1 MRLWISVHL
10 PSLPLEAFRPC
21 WCEPA
26 EYALLDQDRVL
37 TVSREAWVAGI
48 RPGMRRGSASTISPS
63 TVLLERNLKK
73 EEIAFDAIAM
83 ALLQFTPEVTIQ
95 DDFSILLNV
104 SASLRLF
111 GGRLALCRRLQANI
125 RALGFSARIG
135 TAPTAL
141 GAWLLARAGSSRKHP
156 VRRRAIK
163 LETMAR
169 RLDKLPCDLLPNAEI
184 HADWLRGIGCNSLG
198 QLRALPRAGLQR
210 RTNEKLLESLDKA
223 YGEAPELFEW
233 IKTPQVFSA
242 RVETHDRIEHA
253 DALLIG
259 AHRLILQLVGWLV
272 SLQQAVTRFVLY
284 LEHERGRTAIPP
296 TELEVAMAEP
306 TWREEHLVRLLKER
320 LGRIELVAPVIALR
334 LDAAQLTAMLPPTES
349 LFPEPGGSPEEFHRL
364 VELLVAR
371 LGKENVLT
379 LVGEADHRP
388 EDANCWMPATDK
400 RPKQTE
406 EPEKLRRPAL
416 LLDKPL
422 QLLMRDERP
431 FYGSALKL
439 ISGPERIESGWF
451 DDRLAARDYFIAQGT
466 DATCYWVYLERETDA
481 RWFLHGL
488 FA

>member
-1 MRLWISVHL
+1 MHL
-10 PSLPLEAFRPC
+10 PLLPLEAFRPC
-21 WCEPA
+21 WCEPGP
-26 EYALLDQDRVL
+26 YALLDQDRVL
-37 TVSREAWVAGI
+37 NVSREAWEAGV
-48 RPGMRRGSASTISPS
+48 RPGMRRGGAATISLS
-63 TVLLERNLKK
+63 TVLLERDLQK

-95 DDFSILLNV
+95 DDFSVLLNV

-111 GGRLALCRRLQANI
+111 GGRLALCRRLRANI
-125 RALGFSARIG
+125 QALGFTARIG

-163 LETMAR
+163 METMAR
-169 RLDKLPCDLLPNAEI
+169 RLDQLPCDLLPNAEI

-272 SLQQAVTRFVLY
+272 SLQLAVTRFVLY

-296 TELEVAMAEP
+296 TELEVALAEP

-388 EDANCWMPATDK
+388 ENANCWMPATDK
-400 RPKQTE
+400 RPRQIE
-406 EPEKLRRPAL
+406 EPENLRRPAL

-451 DDRLAARDYFIAQGT
+451 DDRLTVRDYFIAQGM
-466 DATCYWVYLERETDA
+466 DAACYWVYRERETDA

>member
-1 MRLWISVHL
+1 MHL

-37 TVSREAWVAGI
+37 TVSTEAAAVGI
-48 RPGMRRGSASTISPS
+48 RSGMRRGSVSAISPT
-63 TVLLERNLKK
+63 TVLLERDLQK
-73 EEIAFDAIAM
+73 EAIAFDAITM

-95 DDFSILLNV
+95 DDFSILLNAT
-104 SASLRLF
+104 ASLRLF
-111 GGRLALCRRLQANI
+111 GGRLALCRRLQANVKT
-125 RALGFSARIG
+125 LGFTARIG

-141 GAWLLARAGSSRKHP
+141 GAWLLARARSTRKHP
-156 VRRRAIK
+156 VRHRAIK
-163 LETMAR
+163 MDTMAR
-169 RLDKLPCDLLPNAEI
+169 RLDKLPCDLLPNAVI
-184 HADWLRGIGCNSLG
+184 YADWLSGIGCDRLG

-259 AHRLILQLVGWLV
+259 AHRLILQLMGWLV
-272 SLQQAVTRFVLY
+272 SHQLAVTRFVLY
-284 LEHERGRTAIPP
+284 MEHERGRTAIAP
-296 TELEVAMAEP
+296 TELEVALAEP
-306 TWREEHLVRLLKER
+306 TWREEHLIRLLKER
-320 LGRIELVAPVIALR
+320 LGRIELIAPVIALR
-334 LDAAQLTAMLPPTES
+334 LDATQLTAMLPPTES

-364 VELLVAR
+364 MELLVAR

-379 LVGEADHRP
+379 LAGAADHRP
-388 EDANCWMPATDK
+388 EEANCWIPATDK
-400 RPKQTE
+400 RPRKTE
-406 EPEKLRRPAL
+406 KPEPLRRPAL
-416 LLDKPL
+416 LLDKPI

-451 DDRLAARDYFIAQGT
+451 DDKLAARDYYVGQGV
-466 DATCYWVYLERETDA
+466 DGTCYWVYLERIA
-481 RWFLHGL
+481 NSRWYLHGL